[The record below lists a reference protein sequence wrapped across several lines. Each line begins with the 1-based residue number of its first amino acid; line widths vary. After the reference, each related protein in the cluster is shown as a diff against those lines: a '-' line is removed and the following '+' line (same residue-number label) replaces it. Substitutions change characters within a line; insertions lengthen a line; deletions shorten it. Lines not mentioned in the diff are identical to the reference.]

1 MPSPLQNYF
10 TTTNRDAYTGKT
22 LPKISKLNFR
32 RLNSFGA
39 YVNAAFAGGVFF
51 NPPTDSY

>member
-1 MPSPLQNYF
+1 MMTQNHF

-51 NPPTDSY
+51 NPPTDSC